1 MSKEKEKTKPFN
13 ADPITLDNWEGFV
26 KCRKKPI
33 HAVQMNFPEGFE
45 ITTMEG
51 KLRGRQDDWLMIGV
65 EGEKYP
71 CRKEIFEKTYEI
83 IEN

>member
-33 HAVQMNFPEGFE
+33 HAVQMNFPGRRE
-45 ITTMEG
+45 ISM
-51 KLRGRQDDWLMIGV
+51 
-65 EGEKYP
+65 
-71 CRKEIFEKTYEI
+71 
-83 IEN
+83 